1 MSGLAERQS
10 VTKTRL
16 TPAPCN
22 AATKLWLGA
31 KSVIDEACSANGAQI
46 RTGSPSTDVEK
57 SRNRTVSSS
66 RATRFCVTH
75 CGSRAL
81 VWGCG
86 AMARL
91 TSSLAAADASSLAD
105 SAMSAGQRKAADANC
120 ELFNPYMDHG
130 LGTALDNREL
140 AVLTPQ
146 MLVRWEEYVTS
157 TPAAC
162 WDSSRSAE

>member
-57 SRNRTVSSS
+57 SRNRTVTSS

-81 VWGCG
+81 VCGCG

-91 TSSLAAADASSLAD
+91 TTSLAAADASSLAD
-105 SAMSAGQRKAADANC
+105 SAMKAGHRKTADANC
-120 ELFNPYMDHG
+120 ELFSPYMDHS
-130 LGTALDNREL
+130 LTLDQGNAKFFLR
-140 AVLTPQ
+140 
-146 MLVRWEEYVTS
+146 RGKSIGS
-157 TPAAC
+157 TPAA
-162 WDSSRSAE
+162 WQEPYRSAG